1 MGMGR
6 SGAHPH
12 ADGTAPRL
20 GAVAEHGASNGTIS
34 LQSSQRHSTAS
45 NALEQGLCGK
55 PYFKSNSHFKY
66 MEIEGLVTPRVF
78 PPQESKQQHP
88 ASPAHVVFN
97 RLLGIKL
104 PPMAQLGGRC
114 R

>member
-1 MGMGR
+1 M
-6 SGAHPH
+6 
-12 ADGTAPRL
+12 
-20 GAVAEHGASNGTIS
+20 AEHGASNGTIPV
-34 LQSSQRHSTAS
+34 QSSQRHSAAS
-45 NALEQGLCGK
+45 TALEQGLRGK
-55 PYFKSNSHFKY
+55 PHFKSNSHFKY
-66 MEIEGLVTPRVF
+66 IEIARPVTPRVF

-88 ASPAHVVFN
+88 APPAHMVFN